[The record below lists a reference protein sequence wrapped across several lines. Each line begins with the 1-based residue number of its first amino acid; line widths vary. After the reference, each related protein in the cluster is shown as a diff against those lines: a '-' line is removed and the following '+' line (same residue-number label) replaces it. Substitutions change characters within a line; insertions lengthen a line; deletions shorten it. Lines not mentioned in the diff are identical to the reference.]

1 MTQVI
6 QLFPRHSPVRE
17 DAVDH
22 DGADVP
28 SSHFISAARRE
39 AASAIRYC
47 LESLL
52 QDAEG
57 FDLRVTRAALVVAI
71 AAASN
76 EID

>member
-6 QLFPRHSPVRE
+6 QLFPRRSNAPE
-17 DAVDH
+17 DAVAH
-22 DGADVP
+22 DGAEFSSSRDVP
-28 SSHFISAARRE
+28 TARRE

-57 FDLRVTRAALVVAI
+57 FDLRITRAALAVAI
-71 AAASN
+71 AAATN
-76 EID
+76 EVD